1 MGRIFKR
8 NRKDRPRKP
17 FFETALGRTLT
28 GKNTAGEVMHGVID
42 ALPVPNLL
50 NPLRA
55 AAANPVNETTGEILV
70 DAMGKVDKVRFLVGI
85 CISYGLITER
95 ITFETAKQL
104 LQVWIGLF

>member
-17 FFETALGRTLT
+17 FFETAVGRTLT
-28 GKNTAGEVMHGVID
+28 GKNKVGEVMHGVID

-55 AAANPVNETTGEILV
+55 AASNPENDTTGEILV

-85 CISYGLITER
+85 CVSYGLVTGKL
-95 ITFETAKQL
+95 TFETAGQL
-104 LQVWIGLF
+104 VKVWLQLF